1 MYSPNDLRQGSTA
14 LCELCVLGGSL
25 FLALAT
31 TNALAQAWP
40 SKPLRVVVV
49 DTPYQNVARTLQA
62 AETKERLDKL
72 GAEPMLMTPS
82 EFDAH
87 IRREISSNAALVKA
101 AGVTAN

>member
-1 MYSPNDLRQGSTA
+1 MHSPNDLHQGSTS
-14 LCELCVLGGSL
+14 LCELCVLCGSL
-25 FLALAT
+25 FLALAA
-31 TNALAQAWP
+31 TNALAQASP

-49 DTPYQNVARTLQA
+49 DTLYQNVARTLQA

-72 GAEPMLMTPS
+72 GAEPMLMTPT
-82 EFDAH
+82 EFDVH